1 MKSFAVLALLPA
13 AQAFSP
19 APARWASR
27 SSVAVSSGRREALGN
42 LGLGLLGA
50 AVMVRAP
57 DAAVAGY
64 LNKDSLPEVLA
75 PSADALDRDLLKSSD
90 VQGALKDV
98 AFYANVAAEMQKQ
111 LLENPQLDLKAAIV
125 KYFPFDKIRAA
136 LNTANTALD
145 EDTQR
150 GTDRLVRNII
160 QDITEL
166 EAANYLK
173 PGVARSERKVDI
185 MNRKLQKL
193 EAAFGD
199 FCKFF
204 EV

>member
-1 MKSFAVLALLPA
+1 MKSFAILALVPA
-13 AQAFSP
+13 VGAFQP
-19 APARWASR
+19 ATMWHASR
-27 SSVAVSSGRREALGN
+27 SGVAISAERREVLGKV
-42 LGLGLLGA
+42 GLGFLGA
-50 AVMVRAP
+50 AALVRSP

-75 PSADALDRDLLKSSD
+75 PSADALDRDLLKSSA
-90 VQGALKDV
+90 VQDALKDV
-98 AFYANVAAEMQKQ
+98 AFYANVADEMQKQ
-111 LLENPQLDLKAAIV
+111 LAENPQLDLKGAIV

-160 QDITEL
+160 QDISEL

-173 PGVARSERKVDI
+173 PGVTRSERKIEI

-193 EAAFGD
+193 EAAFSD
-199 FCKFF
+199 FSKFF
-204 EV
+204 QV